1 MMGIANIALN
11 ILFLTNIN
19 NKIMCNINTLTKLK
33 RKTVY
38 KLCVKID
45 GKYYSYYSGFLMKT
59 GPVKFDNIPPS
70 TEGWVDYEHT
80 DLFNPNMVG
89 KCCGFEDLIKFKNM
103 ITSSCINVDSCV
115 ILEVSL
121 SGIIMKGVES
131 HLQAYSGS
139 IIKSF
144 KEIEVL

>member
-1 MMGIANIALN
+1 
-11 ILFLTNIN
+11 
-19 NKIMCNINTLTKLK
+19 
-33 RKTVY
+33 
-38 KLCVKID
+38 
-45 GKYYSYYSGFLMKT
+45 
-59 GPVKFDNIPPS
+59 
-70 TEGWVDYEHT
+70 
-80 DLFNPNMVG
+80 
-89 KCCGFEDLIKFKNM
+89 M

>member
-1 MMGIANIALN
+1 MGIANIALN

-59 GPVKFDNIPPS
+59 GPVKFDNILPS
-70 TEGWVDYEHT
+70 TEGWIDYEHSSI
-80 DLFNPNMVG
+80 FNPNMVG
-89 KCCGFEDLIKFKNM
+89 KCCGFEDLTLFKNM
-103 ITSSCINVDSCV
+103 LINSIIETDSCV
-115 ILEVSL
+115 ILKVSL
-121 SGIIMKGVES
+121 SGIIMKGIDS
-131 HLQAYSGS
+131 HIPAYSGS
-139 IIKSF
+139 IITSF